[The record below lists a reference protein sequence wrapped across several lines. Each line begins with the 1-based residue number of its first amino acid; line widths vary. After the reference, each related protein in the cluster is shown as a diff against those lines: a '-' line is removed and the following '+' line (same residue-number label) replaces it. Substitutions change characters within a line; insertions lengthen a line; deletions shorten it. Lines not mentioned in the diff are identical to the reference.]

1 MPPLFASPLSVICAE
16 ITMPLS
22 CLASTYE
29 PLHAVPSGEE
39 MVEERGVPV
48 HEDWSMAP
56 DDDRVRF
63 SLSGVAPHSWK
74 RSPWEGWDGGY
85 SAWMTH
91 LLQASLWMEEE
102 PGGAI
107 PSSLSDPKPP
117 PNLLPTQCLDS
128 LPAHSGQCSPPHAGL
143 GTSSW
148 RPSALTQCTTS
159 HPPLRAG

>member
-1 MPPLFASPLSVICAE
+1 
-16 ITMPLS
+16 MPLS
-22 CLASTYE
+22 CLASTCE

-85 SAWMTH
+85 TAWLAH
-91 LLQASLWMEEE
+91 LLQASLWMEQE
-102 PGGAI
+102 PGGAT
-107 PSSLSDPKPP
+107 PASLSDPKPP
-117 PNLLPTQCLDS
+117 PSCCPPSVSTPHQHILDS
-128 LPAHSGQCSPPHAGL
+128 AHLLMLGWGSPPGDPQL
-143 GTSSW
+143 
-148 RPSALTQCTTS
+148 
-159 HPPLRAG
+159 